1 LTDDKLQNLVFL
13 NLLLSIEGI
22 GPHKLLNLYAKF
34 NSFEKI
40 LEADLF
46 MLTKTDGISEILAKK
61 ILKSRTKI
69 SETKERTFAELE
81 KLQKLDAKIIT
92 FWDENYPKLLKT
104 IFSPPLI
111 LYVRGA
117 LSDEDE
123 YSVAIVGT
131 RRATNYGKWTT
142 EFLAGSLAEQN
153 ITIVSGM
160 ARGIDSIAHRT
171 ALKKGGRT
179 IAVIGSGPDVIY
191 PPENKKLFFEIIES
205 GAVISEYPPGTKP
218 DAQNFPKRN
227 RIISGLSLGTV
238 VVETKIN
245 GGAIQTA
252 NFALDQ
258 NREVFA
264 VPGNLNVPQSE
275 GTNTLIKKGEAKLIM
290 NAADIL
296 DELEIK
302 LKPVIG
308 KNIPKPSV
316 ELNLFEEK
324 IMNILNYEPKQ
335 IDLIANLSGINTSE
349 CLVHLLSLEFKGLVK
364 QLPGKNFMLV

>member
-1 LTDDKLQNLVFL
+1 MTDDKLKNLVYL
-13 NLLLSIEGI
+13 KLLLSIEGI

-46 MLTKTDGISEILAKK
+46 SLMKTDGISEILAKK
-61 ILKSRTKI
+61 ILNSQTKL
-69 SETKERTFAELE
+69 SVTKDETLLELE
-81 KLQKLDAKIIT
+81 KLQKLDTKLIT
-92 FWDENYPKLLKT
+92 FWDEEYPELLKS

-111 LYVRGA
+111 LYIRGN
-117 LSDEDE
+117 LTEQDEF
-123 YSVAIVGT
+123 SVAIVGT
-131 RRATNYGKWTT
+131 RRATNYGKWAA
-142 EFLAGSLAEQN
+142 EYFAGNLAEQK

-171 ALKKGGRT
+171 ALKKNGRT
-179 IAVIGSGPDVIY
+179 IAVTGSGPDVIY
-191 PPENKKLFFEIIES
+191 PPENKKLFYEIIEN
-205 GAVISEYPPGTKP
+205 GAVITEYPPGTKP

-227 RIISGLSLGTV
+227 RIISGLSLGTIV
-238 VVETKIN
+238 IETKIN

-264 VPGNLNVPQSE
+264 VPGSLNIPQSE

-290 NAADIL
+290 NAADVL

-302 LKPVIG
+302 LKPVVG

-324 IMNILNYEPKQ
+324 IMDVLNYEPKQ
-335 IDLIANLSGINTSE
+335 IDTISSQSGINTAE